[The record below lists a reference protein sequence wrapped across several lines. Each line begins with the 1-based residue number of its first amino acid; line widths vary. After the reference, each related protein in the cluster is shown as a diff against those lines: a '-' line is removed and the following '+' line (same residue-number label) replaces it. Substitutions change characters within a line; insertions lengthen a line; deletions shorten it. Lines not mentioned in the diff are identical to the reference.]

1 MAELLI
7 TPSQTL
13 GPFSKHGLE
22 WPGGEKLFP
31 DSAPGRHIR
40 VRGTITDYKG
50 QPVSDAQVEF
60 WQADAQ
66 GRFGAKREGS
76 SAGWG
81 RVPTDGAGRY
91 AIQTVM
97 PGRVAGPDGRLQ
109 APHILVVLFA
119 RGLLRH
125 VVTRIYFDGEASN
138 KDDPVL
144 ASCGARAA
152 TLIAKRGGKDAGDYA
167 WDVSLQGANE
177 TVFFDA

>member
-13 GPFSKHGLE
+13 GPFSKYGLE

-31 DSAPGRHIR
+31 DSASGRSVR
-40 VRGTITDYKG
+40 VRGAITDYKG
-50 QPVSDAQVEF
+50 QPVADAQIEF
-60 WQADAQ
+60 WQADAE
-66 GRFGAKREGS
+66 GRFGARREGS

-81 RVPTDGAGRY
+81 RVPTDAAGRY
-91 AIQTVM
+91 AIQTIM

-125 VVTRIYFDGEASN
+125 VVTRIYFEGEAAN
-138 KDDPVL
+138 NQDAVL

-152 TLIAKRGGKDAGDYA
+152 TLLAKRGANDGVYT

>member
-13 GPFSKHGLE
+13 GPFSRYALD
-22 WPGGEKLFP
+22 WPGGDKLFP
-31 DSAPGRHIR
+31 DSAPGRRIG

-50 QPVSDAQVEF
+50 QPVTDAQIEF
-60 WQADAQ
+60 WQADAE
-66 GRFGAKREGS
+66 GRFGAQCAN
-76 SAGWG
+76 AGWG
-81 RVPTDGAGRY
+81 RVPTDGAGSY
-91 AIQTVM
+91 AIHTVM

-125 VVTRIYFDGEASN
+125 VVTRIYFEGEASN
-138 KDDPVL
+138 KEDAVL

-152 TLIAKRGGKDAGDYA
+152 TLVARRDGKDGYA
-167 WDVSLQGANE
+167 WDVALQGANE